1 MAVLDPFETLRSQR
15 YTKGVMPITLYSF
28 KLKRE
33 LPLLSDEE
41 YHLIGQALASR
52 IKGINEYRLQHDVSL
67 AEAKRHACDDA
78 LDYYERLTGVRL
90 SDADELYW
98 VRLSRYGRICPQC
111 GKPFRTPRAK
121 LCAECGL
128 ELPQGEIAGP
138 AVFPGNSVCKPP
150 GMTEGKP
157 ST

>member
-1 MAVLDPFETLRSQR
+1 MKPNATIEDAI
-15 YTKGVMPITLYSF
+15 MPVTLYSF

-41 YHLIGQALASR
+41 YHPIEHALSNR
-52 IKGINEYRLQHDVSL
+52 IKGIKEYRQRHGVSL
-67 AEAKRHACDDA
+67 AEAKRHSSDDA

-98 VRLSRYGRICPQC
+98 VQLSRYGRICPQC
-111 GKPFRTPRAK
+111 GKPFRTPEAK

-128 ELPQGEIAGP
+128 ELPRGEIAGP
-138 AVFPGNSVCKPP
+138 LVFLDV
-150 GMTEGKP
+150 
-157 ST
+157 

>member
-1 MAVLDPFETLRSQR
+1 
-15 YTKGVMPITLYSF
+15 MPITLYSF

-41 YHLIGQALASR
+41 YHPIEQALAGRVKR
-52 IKGINEYRLQHDVSL
+52 IKEYRLQHNVSL
-67 AEAKRHACDDA
+67 EDAKQHSCDDT
-78 LDYYERLTGVRL
+78 LEYYEDLTGFRL

-98 VRLSRYGRICPQC
+98 VRLSRYGWICPQC

-128 ELPQGEIAGP
+128 ELPQGECRSGGILDI
-138 AVFPGNSVCKPP
+138 
-150 GMTEGKP
+150 
-157 ST
+157 

>member
-1 MAVLDPFETLRSQR
+1 
-15 YTKGVMPITLYSF
+15 MPITLYSF

-41 YHLIGQALASR
+41 YHPIEKALANR
-52 IKGINEYRLQHDVSL
+52 IKGIKEYRQQHRVSL
-67 AEAKRHACDDA
+67 EEAKRHSCDDA

-98 VRLSRYGRICPQC
+98 VRLSRYGRICSRC

-121 LCAECGL
+121 LCVECGL
-128 ELPQGEIAGP
+128 ELPRDEIAGP
-138 AVFPGNSVCKPP
+138 G
-150 GMTEGKP
+150 GIL
-157 ST
+157 